1 MEKITDNQQT
11 KKDRNRTA
19 LSQFALSLYYFSKID
34 GGSISINIPNFY
46 FEQLIREGKEEE
58 FTQIVEAFSDG
69 EENMYNEL
77 KKYGEV
83 RDEDMPS
90 CLKYYNDNYFASK
103 EKEEALE
110 DVKWLEEE
118 EAKEKEMATNSSQ
131 LVTDNHAFNSNNDNI

>member
-58 FTQIVEAFSDG
+58 FTQITEAFSDG

-131 LVTDNHAFNSNNDNI
+131 LVTDNHAFNSKTDNI